1 VKKIKISISNMLIIL
16 LFSVI
21 FIVFFGASSTISS
34 VKKYVGNDA
43 FVINRLGQI
52 RGSMQRISKL
62 MIAKKDYSKV
72 QKVIETAFNDIDTKY
87 LSQKLIQ
94 KYERKVNFIKNYIEL
109 KNYWIKLKNS
119 KKIDNIIV
127 ISEKCWDLADKTTTA
142 AQKIAEIKKNDLIYL
157 VKNMTIALI
166 FFIIVTILIVY
177 FLVKRGLEKDR
188 ITDKLTTLYNRY
200 YLEEQITHH
209 IDLYN
214 RYTRKFSIIFLDID
228 FFKKINDTYGHEKGD
243 DVLSEIANIIKK
255 EIRDV
260 DLPFRYGGEEFI
272 ILLPEID
279 LQRAIKIAERIRK
292 SIENHK
298 FQVDRQIT
306 ISAGVAEYQKGES
319 VREFISRADNY
330 LYKAKE
336 NGRNKVVWK

>member
-1 VKKIKISISNMLIIL
+1 MLIIL

-52 RGSMQRISKL
+52 RGSMQRMSKL

-72 QKVIETAFNDIDTKY
+72 KKVIKNAFNDIDTKY
-87 LSQKLIQ
+87 LSQRLIQ
-94 KYERKVNFIKNYIEL
+94 KYEHKINFIQNYTEL
-109 KNYWIKLKNS
+109 KNYWLKLQNS
-119 KKIDNIIV
+119 KETDDIIT

-142 AQKIAEIKKNDLIYL
+142 AQKIAEIKKNDLIFL
-157 VKNMTIALI
+157 IKNITIALI
-166 FFIIVTILIVY
+166 SFIIVVILIVY

-188 ITDKLTTLYNRY
+188 ITDKLTTLYNRF

-243 DVLSEIANIIKK
+243 DVLSGIANIIK
-255 EIRDV
+255 
-260 DLPFRYGGEEFI
+260 
-272 ILLPEID
+272 
-279 LQRAIKIAERIRK
+279 RIVLK
-292 SIENHK
+292 HTLI
-298 FQVDRQIT
+298 
-306 ISAGVAEYQKGES
+306 
-319 VREFISRADNY
+319 
-330 LYKAKE
+330 
-336 NGRNKVVWK
+336 